1 MTTTATTTRDFF
13 EQAFER
19 IAAFAREQHAR
30 RRQRIALASLMEM
43 DASRLDDLGID
54 AHDVAE
60 AATSPAAGRELEVRR
75 AHRASAWTPIRPV
88 TA

>member
-1 MTTTATTTRDFF
+1 MTATATTTRDFF
-13 EQAFER
+13 EHAFAR
-19 IAAFAREQHAR
+19 IAAFAHEQQAR

-54 AHDVAE
+54 AQDIAE
-60 AATSPAAGRELEVRR
+60 AAVSASAGPALEARR
-75 AHRASAWTPIRPV
+75 SRRASAWTPIRPV